1 VSNNEESL
9 MPQAAKDRASL
20 EVLDAAKTPRSEKK
34 TIKFILGLA
43 AVGSFVVLLVGLFS
57 FRSGISAPVATE
69 QMATPQATQTQDTS
83 VAEIKTQLEQHTQE
97 KAASSEPHTDQSKA
111 DQIHS
116 DQKSEQVPDISSGGQ
131 QQKLPVSQ
139 SPAAESYH
147 GGEPPLTPAQRRL
160 QGEVVIS
167 VAQSPEPIVEEHQ
180 SGPLNDSLTG
190 EFYAPGHAKQRVNRR
205 FLLVHG
211 TTIPCVLKTRVVTE
225 YKGLVMCQATKDV
238 YSADG
243 SQVLVDRG
251 STLFG
256 EQRVAIQQ
264 GQSRVFINWTDIETP
279 KGVNVRINSLGTDAL
294 GAAGAEAW
302 VDKHTAERFGGAI
315 MLSFIQDMFQTLA
328 NRHQSTIV
336 YNNSQQATTDMAA
349 KALDNSINIPP
360 TGYINQGTLMNV
372 LVARD
377 IDMTRVYKEKN
388 NAFTGD

>member
-1 VSNNEESL
+1 MLNNEENL
-9 MPQAAKDRASL
+9 MLQTAKDRASL

-34 TIKFILGLA
+34 TIRFILGLA

-97 KAASSEPHTDQSKA
+97 KAARSELRTDQNKT
-111 DQIHS
+111 DHMHS
-116 DQKSEQVPDISSGGQ
+116 EQTKSEQVPDISSGGQ
-131 QQKLPVSQ
+131 QQKLPVSHP
-139 SPAAESYH
+139 PATESYH
-147 GGEPPLTPAQRRL
+147 GGEAPLNPAQRRL
-160 QGEVVIS
+160 QGQVVIS
-167 VAQSPEPIVEEHQ
+167 VAQSPELIVEEHQ

-190 EFYAPGHAKQRVNRR
+190 EFYAPGHAKQRANRR

-294 GAAGAEAW
+294 GSAGAEAW

-377 IDMTRVYKEKN
+377 VDMTGVYK
-388 NAFTGD
+388 GP